1 MACCL
6 PCGDSFTFDIHTRRV
21 IAPTQSLS
29 NQLLDSDITRFATF
43 STILASTSTSPD
55 SLSSQHATSSLEAEF
70 TTHGYCHS
78 ATLEK
83 LEKLNMHMNTNMT
96 AGVILPDM
104 SSVFPTAPQ
113 LDFDKFLSMQDKRV
127 VVTIIYSGEAGLKPY
142 FLTVA
147 KKLKANFPD
156 VIIERR
162 ILPTVEEQGEATFEV
177 LVDGNVVVGKGRSRK
192 QKISPVDMAHS
203 RSVFVSMQAV
213 EIAISR
219 ARKRRRPS
227 TTYGED
233 DTQVSR
239 LEMLRENTGT
249 NGDSKNGDS
258 KNGDSKNGDSKND
271 YWEGGWEGGL

>member
-1 MACCL
+1 
-6 PCGDSFTFDIHTRRV
+6 
-21 IAPTQSLS
+21 
-29 NQLLDSDITRFATF
+29 
-43 STILASTSTSPD
+43 
-55 SLSSQHATSSLEAEF
+55 
-70 TTHGYCHS
+70 
-78 ATLEK
+78 
-83 LEKLNMHMNTNMT
+83 MHMNTNMT
-96 AGVILPDM
+96 AGVLLPDM

-258 KNGDSKNGDSKND
+258 KNDS
-271 YWEGGWEGGL
+271 WEGGWEGGL